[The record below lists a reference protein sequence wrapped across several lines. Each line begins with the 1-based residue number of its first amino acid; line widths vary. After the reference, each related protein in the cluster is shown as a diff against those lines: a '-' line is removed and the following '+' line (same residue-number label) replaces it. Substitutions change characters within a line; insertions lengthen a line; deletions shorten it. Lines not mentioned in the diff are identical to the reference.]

1 MKKQNSLRVAL
12 MCGVAGGLLLA
23 SCTDSDYD
31 LSKDIDLTMGLG
43 SQGLALKLGSTQN
56 VYLRDFFTV
65 DDSEMLDTLGSGM
78 YYLIQDGQASVPVD
92 VNEIAQTDDI
102 FNVDLNAD
110 IDVLSGGTLVPAGD
124 VEAPGVT
131 ASEPVQVNLKDIP
144 EEILSIRRISPEDPI
159 EMSIEL
165 IVDQPGRAAF
175 GLKEMRDMKIE
186 FPSYI
191 YSSQYEEGTHTI
203 SVPDRTFS
211 GDRSFRISGIMADSI
226 VMGGSDAFGQEV
238 VGGTLMTPDD
248 EVENIT
254 MSGTFVLANGEE
266 IQLGADERV
275 GIRLSIAISS
285 IRTGEITGQV
295 SPGIEPDIEPI
306 DISSDLPDFLQ
317 DESVSLHM
325 TNPTI
330 RFDVQGEGLPVPLLF
345 WGQLDSRKNTASGSE
360 SILPAPVRVPM
371 QNTVGIPE
379 RENSSFYF
387 YQGDEPFDPSYNAR
401 AEKYEVDN
409 LSSLIEKLPDYID
422 VDLDGG
428 KVSTDL
434 AQLHTIQLPTHES
447 IVLDYQVLVPFRFS
461 GGTQIM
467 YTDSVADMN
476 EDLQDYS
483 ADSLFVTGVVENHIP
498 LDLVLT
504 LEPQGLPGFDGERPS
519 LSHLISVNTVDIRAA
534 KSSDVAN
541 NAEETSFRIAL
552 KMSDP
557 QAVKLLDAL
566 EFRVH
571 AASSASGSQ
580 ELSSRQ
586 YMKIKDLRLRL
597 GGQIVGDFNDDDDE

>member
-124 VEAPGVT
+124 VEATGVT

-144 EEILSIRRISPEDPI
+144 EEILSIRRVSPEDPI

-211 GDRSFRISGIMADSI
+211 GDRSFRISGIKADSI

-238 VGGTLMTPDD
+238 VGGTLATPND

-254 MSGTFVLANGEE
+254 MTGTFVLTNGTE

-325 TNPTI
+325 TNPMM
-330 RFDVQGEGLPVPLLF
+330 GLR
-345 WGQLDSRKNTASGSE
+345 GCRLDIVYPEIGVMQATAVIKAALRAEEELHKRTGKKVHITASIMVPQVVEAKELKYVKKLITDTADKIIAESTYDNKLKYIVGTMIETPRSTITAGDLAAEAAYFSYGTNDLTQFTYGFSRNDYSSFVTHYIDKKILDFDPFKTVDTTGVGRLVALSIKEGKAANPDLHCGICGEVGGDPE
-360 SILPAPVRVPM
+360 SIEFFYRAGADYVSCSPFRVP
-371 QNTVGIPE
+371 G
-379 RENSSFYF
+379 
-387 YQGDEPFDPSYNAR
+387 AR
-401 AEKYEVDN
+401 
-409 LSSLIEKLPDYID
+409 
-422 VDLDGG
+422 
-428 KVSTDL
+428 L
-434 AQLHTIQLPTHES
+434 A
-447 IVLDYQVLVPFRFS
+447 
-461 GGTQIM
+461 
-467 YTDSVADMN
+467 
-476 EDLQDYS
+476 
-483 ADSLFVTGVVENHIP
+483 
-498 LDLVLT
+498 
-504 LEPQGLPGFDGERPS
+504 
-519 LSHLISVNTVDIRAA
+519 AA
-534 KSSDVAN
+534 
-541 NAEETSFRIAL
+541 
-552 KMSDP
+552 
-557 QAVKLLDAL
+557 QAVI
-566 EFRVH
+566 H
-571 AASSASGSQ
+571 AEGK
-580 ELSSRQ
+580 
-586 YMKIKDLRLRL
+586 YKY
-597 GGQIVGDFNDDDDE
+597 